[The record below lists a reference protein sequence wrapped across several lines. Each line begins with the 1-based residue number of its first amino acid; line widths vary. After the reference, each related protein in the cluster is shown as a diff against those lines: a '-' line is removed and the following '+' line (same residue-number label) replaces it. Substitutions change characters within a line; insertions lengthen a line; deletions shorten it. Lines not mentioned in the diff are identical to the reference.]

1 VRLVRRPFFSLA
13 VATTLLVLLGVL
25 GTLQYR
31 WLGEVSNAERERL
44 RATLRTRATDF
55 SRDFDREITH
65 AYMAFR
71 ADPELF
77 TGNAA
82 AVLADAYARAQA
94 DSAIGGI
101 IKSVYFLEYEAGGVA
116 TLKLLDPMSRTL
128 APAEWP
134 TEFDGW
140 RRRATA
146 PASGLPGLPP
156 LLFGDAIDAKIPA
169 LVVALPAVKRI
180 ASDGRF
186 TIVHDANAA
195 TRVAILRL
203 DEERLRHQ
211 LLDSLVARHFGA
223 ADTSEYFVAVMTRE
237 SNPRLIYATSSAANV
252 SAANADVATGLFD
265 LRLDELRTFT
275 AKVPPPGPG
284 QVALPQETKDRVAV
298 TIVRRAESG
307 DPARV
312 LMAGGDAQGAWQVL
326 VRGKA
331 GSLES
336 LVAQSRNRNLAVGL
350 GILGL
355 LAASLV
361 FVIGSAQRQHRLA
374 RQQMEFV
381 AAVSHELR
389 TPLAVIR
396 SAGEN
401 LADGVVNDGEQVKK
415 YGSLIRTEGRRLSD
429 MVERVMEFAGMTS
442 SAPVRTRDDVDIA
455 RVVCDAAGGVA
466 PDARERGVVVAVQAE
481 GGLPPIVGDPDALRA
496 AVQNVI
502 ANAVKY
508 SAAGGVVE
516 ANADLEGN
524 RLRVSVTDQGI
535 GIDAADLPHVFKPF
549 YRGRRA
555 LDAQIR
561 GTGVGLSVVRQVV
574 DAHQG
579 QITIES
585 RAGEG
590 TRVVLTFPA
599 ATRRDG
605 YVSDGAAARA
615 AT

>member
-1 VRLVRRPFFSLA
+1 M
-13 VATTLLVLLGVL
+13 LLGVL

-44 RATLRTRATDF
+44 RTTLRTRAADF
-55 SRDFDREITH
+55 SRDFDREITRT
-65 AYMAFR
+65 YMAFH

-77 TGNAA
+77 SGRAA
-82 AVLADAYARAQA
+82 SALADAYARAQSE
-94 DSAIGGI
+94 SAIGGI
-101 IKSVYFLEYEAGGVA
+101 IQAVYFLEVIDGRPGE
-116 TLKLLDPMSRTL
+116 LKQLDPAARTL
-128 APAEWP
+128 TPVEWP
-134 TEFDGW
+134 SELETW
-140 RRRATA
+140 RQRIVR
-146 PASGLPGLPP
+146 PAAALPGLPP
-156 LLFGDAIDAKIPA
+156 LLLFGDAIDATIPA
-169 LVVALPAVKRI
+169 LVISMPAVKRME
-180 ASDGRF
+180 SSGRL
-186 TIVHDANAA
+186 TIVHDTDSA
-195 TRVAILRL
+195 TTLMAILRL
-203 DEERLRHQ
+203 DAERVQRQ
-211 LLDSLVARHFGA
+211 LLESLVARHFGS
-223 ADTSEYFVAVMTRE
+223 ADASEYFVSVVTRE
-237 SNPRLIYATSSAANV
+237 PAPRVIYASDPSAGV
-252 SAANADVATGLFD
+252 TPANADVATGLFD
-265 LRLDELRTFT
+265 LRLEELRTFT
-275 AKVPPPGPG
+275 AKAPPPAAGHVGASPG
-284 QVALPQETKDRVAV
+284 EVKDRLAV
-298 TIVRRAESG
+298 TIVRRADSG

-312 LMAGGDAQGAWQVL
+312 LMTGGDAQGAWQVL

-336 LVAQSRNRNLAVGL
+336 LVARSRNRNLGVGL

-401 LADGVVNDGEQVKK
+401 LADGVVNDTDQVKK

-442 SAPVRTRDDVDIA
+442 AAPVRTRDDVDLA
-455 RVVCDAAGGVA
+455 QVVTDAVGGVA
-466 PDARERGVVVAVQAE
+466 ADARERNVVVAVQSE
-481 GGLPPIVGDPDALRA
+481 SGLPPIVGDPDALRS

-508 SAAGGVVE
+508 SPPGGQVE
-516 ANADLEGN
+516 ARADLDGN
-524 RLRVSVTDQGI
+524 RLRVIVSDHGI

-555 LDAQIR
+555 VDAQIR
-561 GTGVGLSVVRQVV
+561 GTGVGLSVVRHVV

-579 QITIES
+579 QIAIDS

-599 ATRRDG
+599 ASRRDG
-605 YVSDGAAARA
+605 YVRDRAAARA
-615 AT
+615 TT

>member
-1 VRLVRRPFFSLA
+1 VRLVRRSFFSFA
-13 VATTLLVLLGVL
+13 VAATLLVLLGVL

-77 TGNAA
+77 SGNAA
-82 AVLADAYARAQA
+82 AVLSDAYARAQA
-94 DSAIGGI
+94 DSTIGGI
-101 IKSVYFLEYEAGGVA
+101 IKSVYFVEVEAGSVA
-116 TLKLLDPMSRTL
+116 TLKLLDPTARTL
-128 APAEWP
+128 SPIEWPAE
-134 TEFDGW
+134 FDAW
-140 RRRATA
+140 RRRTTD
-146 PASGLPGLPP
+146 PASALPGLPP

-186 TIVHDANAA
+186 TIVHDASTP

-203 DEERLRHQ
+203 DEERLRRQ
-211 LLDSLVARHFGA
+211 LLDSLVERHFGA
-223 ADTSEYFVAVMTRE
+223 AGTSEYFVAVTTRE
-237 SNPRLIYATSSAANV
+237 PNPRLIYATSPAANV
-252 SAANADVATGLFD
+252 SAANADVAAGLFD

-275 AKVPPPGPG
+275 AKVPPPGSSEAAEPP
-284 QVALPQETKDRVAV
+284 AIKDRVAV
-298 TIVRRAESG
+298 TIVRRTDSG
-307 DPARV
+307 GPQRV
-312 LMAGGDAQGAWQVL
+312 LMAGGEAQGAWQVL
-326 VRGKA
+326 IRGKA

-336 LVAQSRNRNLAVGL
+336 LVVRSRNRNLAIGL

-401 LADGVVNDGEQVKK
+401 LADGVVNDGEQVKQ

-429 MVERVMEFAGMTS
+429 MVERVMEYAGMTS
-442 SAPVRTRDDVDIA
+442 SAAVRTRDDVDIA
-455 RVVCDAAGGVA
+455 RIVGDAAGGVA
-466 PDARERGVVVAVQAE
+466 PEARERGVAVAAQAE
-481 GGLPPIVGDPDALRA
+481 AGLPPIVGDPDALRA
-496 AVQNVI
+496 AVENVI

-508 SAAGGVVE
+508 SAPGGLVE
-516 ANADLEGN
+516 VNADLDGN
-524 RLRVSVTDQGI
+524 RLRVSVTDRGI

-561 GTGVGLSVVRQVV
+561 GTGVGLSVVRHVV

-599 ATRRDG
+599 AIRRDR
-605 YVSDGAAARA
+605 YVSEGAAARA